1 MTPSSSLV
9 FLFQQDGSS
18 GPNGARLQHMKCSFQ
33 ARLLPFHMEVD
44 GDLTRLAMG
53 RMTSVVR
60 SPFSPAQP
68 CARRGVRFSQ
78 GRWRDALFE
87 GPFQSFFQACLYVP
101 LQGWARWLPTART
114 SHPPDPAH
122 AETCADPS
130 EHRPINGP
138 SKLACSFPKSSL
150 DQSKRARVKEHRP

>member
-1 MTPSSSLV
+1 MT
-9 FLFQQDGSS
+9 FTQ
-18 GPNGARLQHMKCSFQ
+18 
-33 ARLLPFHMEVD
+33 
-44 GDLTRLAMG
+44 LAMG

-68 CARRGVRFSQ
+68 CARRDVRFSQ

-87 GPFQSFFQACLYVP
+87 GPFQSFFQPCLYVP

-130 EHRPINGP
+130 EHRLEMILP
-138 SKLACSFPKSSL
+138 SSL
-150 DQSKRARVKEHRP
+150 VHFPRAAWISPNVRA